1 MRCVVTGRIFNQVW
15 LFSMVVFLGSGCR
28 ILMPISDVE
37 EVVCGDGRMDSAEAC
52 DGTDLGDQTCVSLGF
67 SGGILSCNG
76 DCSLNTLSCT
86 SGACGNGVLDEGE
99 TCDPG
104 PGATVDGCSPGCQV
118 IDGWSCD
125 GTPSVC
131 TPICSDGL
139 ILGDEECDGT
149 NLGTATCEGAGFDSG
164 TLLCDAQCRLDY
176 SGCRNDFT
184 ALTCGGNHCCLLAS
198 DGVVMC
204 WGGNESGQIGDGTTN
219 DRRRPVPVPDLAGV
233 IAINAGDGT
242 TCGVSDMTSAG
253 DFLLYCWGSNVTG
266 ALGIGDAGVQSSSTP
281 RVLPW
286 SESLT
291 GREPGQLA
299 GLGQHQCVH
308 LSDGA
313 AACWG
318 HNDAGQI
325 GDGAAGTD
333 AMAPVILSGIGA
345 ITSISGGVDH
355 SCAMLETASATSSL
369 SCWGSN
375 SDGQLGDD
383 SGLDQPAP
391 VEVEGFFGSVSCG
404 GMFTC
409 AVTTDA
415 KVQCWGRNNFGQLG
429 IGNTTDQ
436 PVPVEVNLPEDV
448 VSVATGL
455 DHACALLVT
464 GELACW
470 GRNRSGQLGDG
481 TTTDRDAPVMVPGLS
496 GVAGLATGHAHTC
509 AFLLDQTV
517 YCWGSNADGQLG
529 VDNNRPSI
537 DTPTAVVF

>member
-1 MRCVVTGRIFNQVW
+1 
-15 LFSMVVFLGSGCR
+15 
-28 ILMPISDVE
+28 MPISDVE

-86 SGACGNGVLDEGE
+86 SGACGNGVLDAGE
-99 TCDPG
+99 TCEPG
-104 PGATVDGCSPGCQV
+104 PGATVAGCGPDCQV

-149 NLGTATCEGAGFDSG
+149 NLGTATCEAAGYDGG

-184 ALTCGGNHCCLLAS
+184 ALTCGGNHCCLL
-198 DGVVMC
+198 G
-204 WGGNESGQIGDGTTN
+204 
-219 DRRRPVPVPDLAGV
+219 
-233 IAINAGDGT
+233 
-242 TCGVSDMTSAG
+242 SAG
-253 DFLLYCWGSNVTG
+253 DYLVYCWGSNDAG
-266 ALGIGDAGVQSSSTP
+266 ALGIGDAGVQRSTTP
-281 RVLPW
+281 EVLPW
-286 SESLT
+286 SEALT
-291 GREPGQLA
+291 GPEPGQLA
-299 GLGQHQCVH
+299 GIGQHQCVL

-318 HNDAGQI
+318 RNDSGQI
-325 GDGAAGTD
+325 GDSQAGTD
-333 AMAPVILSGIGA
+333 AVAPVILSGIGA
-345 ITSISGGVDH
+345 ITAISGGVDH
-355 SCAMLETASATSSL
+355 SCAVLETASATSSL

-375 SDGQLGDD
+375 AVGQLGDD
-383 SGLDQPAP
+383 SGVDQPSP
-391 VEVEGFFGSVSCG
+391 VEVEGFLGSVSCG
-404 GMFTC
+404 GSFTC

-464 GELACW
+464 GEIACW

-481 TTTDRDAPVMVPGLS
+481 TTTDRDAPVMVSGLS
-496 GVAGLATGHAHTC
+496 SVAGLSTGHAHTC

-537 DTPTAVVF
+537 NTPTAVVF

>member
-1 MRCVVTGRIFNQVW
+1 MRCVVTKKFFAQAW
-15 LFSMVVFLGSGCR
+15 LFSLVVLLGSGCR

-37 EVVCGDGRMDSAEAC
+37 EAACGDGRMDGAEAC
-52 DGTDLGDQTCVSLGF
+52 DGADLGDQTCGSLGF
-67 SGGILSCNG
+67 TGGVLSCNV
-76 DCSLNTLSCT
+76 DCSLNTLACT
-86 SGACGNGVLDEGE
+86 SDSCGNGVLDDTE
-99 TCDPG
+99 TCEPG
-104 PGATVDGCSPGCQV
+104 VGATVEGCGPDCQV
-118 IDGWSCD
+118 VEGWSCD

-131 TPICSDGL
+131 STICSDGL

-149 NLGTATCEGAGFDSG
+149 NLGTATCETAGYDGG
-164 TLLCDAQCRLDY
+164 TLLCDAQCRLDV

-184 ALTCGGNHCCLLAS
+184 ALTCGANHCCLLGS

-204 WGGNESGQIGDGTTN
+204 WGGNESGQIGDGTTT
-219 DRRRPVPVPDLAGV
+219 DRRRPVVLPALSGV
-233 IAINAGDGT
+233 VAINAAFGT
-242 TCGVSDMTSAG
+242 TCGVSDMGSPG
-253 DFLLYCWGSNVTG
+253 DDLIYCWGSNDAG
-266 ALGIGDAGVQSSSTP
+266 ALGIGDAGVQTSTTP

-286 SESLT
+286 SETLT
-291 GREPGQLA
+291 GRAPGQLD
-299 GLGQHQCVH
+299 GLGQHQCVL

-318 HNDAGQI
+318 RNDAGQI
-325 GDGAAGTD
+325 GDGQAGTD
-333 AMAPVILSGIGA
+333 AGEPVILSGIGA
-345 ITSISGGVDH
+345 ITAISGGVDH
-355 SCAMLETASATSSL
+355 SCAVLETASATSGL

-375 SDGQLGDD
+375 SDGQLGDG
-383 SGLDQPAP
+383 SGVDQPAP

-415 KVQCWGRNNFGQLG
+415 RVRCWGRNNFGQLG

-436 PVPVEVNLPEDV
+436 PVPVEVNLTEDA

-464 GELACW
+464 GEIACW

-481 TTTDRDAPVMVPGLS
+481 TTTDRNTPVMVPGLS

-509 AFLLDQTV
+509 AFLQDQSV